1 MARAAGE
8 MPFLDHLEELRV
20 RILRSLLAVVA
31 CFALGLWLTDRLRR
45 LDLLKRPIAPYLPQ
59 GKLVVLSP
67 TEPLMITLKLGFI
80 VGLVLASPV
89 LLWQLWAFLSPALFA
104 GLALFLAG
112 GVLSFELIVPQA
124 LRVLMSFQQGS
135 FATMITFDAYF
146 SFVIQLVLALGLSCE
161 LPLLMIILAALGLI
175 GRPLL
180 NRIRPYAI
188 VGSFVAGAILSP
200 GTDVISMFML
210 TIPLLLLYE
219 LGVAGVWLV
228 ERRRLKA
235 AAAGTVALLLLCL
248 APPVRAQQPVLPRPG
263 QPQPGRPAPGDTGRA
278 AGARQL
284 DSATARRLNLPSAP
298 KLQFAPPDSILGQL
312 LELKGYEATRFRAD
326 TAKVQAV
333 EKTVDLSGNA
343 MTERSGW
350 VLEASSI
357 RYQEGA
363 CEVDARGDPHLFQG
377 GQVLIGNTA
386 RFDTCKDRGVVREAF
401 TNLTEGGGNWLDR
414 KSTRLN
420 S

>member
-1 MARAAGE
+1 MARAAGA
-8 MPFLDHLEELRV
+8 MPLLPNPAELRV
-20 RILRSLLAVVA
+20 RILRSLLAVIG
-31 CFALGLWLTDRLRR
+31 CFALGIWLTDRFR
-45 LDLLKRPIAPYLPQ
+45 LLDILKAPIAPLIPG

-67 TEPLMITLKLGFI
+67 TEPLMIVLKLGFI

-89 LLWQLWAFLSPALFA
+89 LLWQLWAFLSPALYEREKKTLVPALFA
-104 GLALFLAG
+104 GLGFFLLG
-112 GVLSFELIVPQA
+112 SVLSFVFIVPQA
-124 LRVLMSFQQGS
+124 LRVLLSFQQGS
-135 FATMITFDAYF
+135 FSTMITFDAYF
-146 SFVIQLVLALGLSCE
+146 SFVMQLVLALGLSFE
-161 LPLLMIILAALGLI
+161 LPLLMVILATFGIIAT
-175 GRPLL
+175 PLL
-180 NRIRPYAI
+180 NKIRPYAI

-298 KLQFAPPDSILGQL
+298 TPQVSPPGSILGQL
-312 LELKGYEATRFRAD
+312 LRLKGYEATRFRAD

-343 MTERSGW
+343 MTERSGS

-363 CEVDARGDPHLFQG
+363 CEVDARGEPHLFQG
-377 GQVLIGNTA
+377 GQVLIGN
-386 RFDTCKDRGVVREAF
+386 
-401 TNLTEGGGNWLDR
+401 
-414 KSTRLN
+414 
-420 S
+420 